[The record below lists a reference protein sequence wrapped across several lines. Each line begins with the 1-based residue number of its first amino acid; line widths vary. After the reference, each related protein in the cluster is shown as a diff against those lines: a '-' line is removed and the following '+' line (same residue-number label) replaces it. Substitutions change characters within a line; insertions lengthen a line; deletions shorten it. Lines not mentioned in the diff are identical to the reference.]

1 MPNIGGKKFPY
12 TPANMDAAREA
23 LGAQVS
29 DQERRA
35 IERAELGAAVTRP
48 EKRRLRRML
57 GMTQRPTRAGTS
69 RYGDVEV

>member
-12 TPANMDAAREA
+12 TPAGMDAAREA

-48 EKRRLRRML
+48 ERRRLRRML
-57 GMTQRPTRAGTS
+57 
-69 RYGDVEV
+69 

>member
-12 TPANMDAAREA
+12 TPAGMDAAREA

-48 EKRRLRRML
+48 ERRRLRSML
-57 GMTQRPTRAGTS
+57 KIGKRPTRAGTS

>member
-12 TPANMDAAREA
+12 TPAGMDAAREA

-48 EKRRLRRML
+48 ERRRLSRML